1 MYFKKRTKNCG
12 ELRIND
18 INEKVILNGWA
29 ANIRNLG
36 GLVFIDLRDRYGITQ
51 LIIEPENRP
60 DLADRAKEIK
70 SEYVLWAEGVVRERS
85 NPNKNIPT
93 GLIEILL
100 SDFGIINR
108 SELPPFEIADGIDTN
123 EEIKLKYRFLDL
135 RRPELQK
142 KFIIRNQFYQIVHK
156 YFEENNFLEIET
168 PVLMKSTPEGAR
180 DFLVPSRINKGKFYA
195 LPQSPQLFKQIL
207 MIAGFDRYVQIVK
220 CFRDEDLRSDRQ
232 PEFTQIDVEMSF
244 IDRED
249 IFTLIEGLMKRT
261 WKEILNIEIETPFR
275 RMTYD
280 EAISRYGSDKPDLRY
295 GMQITDIT
303 EIVKNSDFK
312 VFQDVIN
319 DGGRINILN
328 AENCGNFSRKQI
340 DNLTELAK
348 KYGAKGLAWI
358 KIQNNEI
365 NSPISKFLKDNE
377 INKILEITSA
387 KENDLLLISSDKKT
401 KSLNILGALRIEC
414 AKLSSLY
421 DKVKD
426 KFSFHWIIDF
436 PLFEWDDE
444 TKRYYAMHHPFTSPM
459 EEDFEFIDT
468 APYKVRAKA
477 YDLVVNGAELGGG
490 SIRIFDD
497 TVQSKMFDK
506 LGLTEKEI
514 EEKFGFFIKALK
526 YGAPPHGGIALGL
539 DRIVMTLAGTDNI
552 RDVIAFPKTTS
563 GLSLMDGSPSI
574 VSNEQ
579 LLELGIKL
587 IE

>member
-387 KENDLLLISSDKKT
+387 KENDLLLISSDKKS
-401 KSLNILGALRIEC
+401 KSQNILGALRIEC
-414 AKLSSLY
+414 AKLSGIY
-421 DKVKD
+421 DKIKD
-426 KFSFHWIIDF
+426 KFSFHWVIDF

-444 TKRYYAMHHPFTSPM
+444 TKRYYSMHHPFTSPM
-459 EEDFEFIDT
+459 EEDLEFLDT
-468 APYKVRAKA
+468 APDKVRAKA

-574 VSNEQ
+574 VTNEQ